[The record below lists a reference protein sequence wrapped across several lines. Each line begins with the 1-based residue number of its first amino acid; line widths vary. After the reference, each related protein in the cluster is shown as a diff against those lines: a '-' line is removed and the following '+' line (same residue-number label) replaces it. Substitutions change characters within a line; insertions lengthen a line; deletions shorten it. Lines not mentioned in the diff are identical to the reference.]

1 MDMLKLFS
9 LIPDLGCS
17 VVFNF
22 FFFFF
27 TNNIAMSIP
36 LGKCTVFQLGSWKL
50 AALMLNP
57 TLSLLLTPPTSL
69 AP

>member
-1 MDMLKLFS
+1 MSMVELFS
-9 LIPDLGCS
+9 LLPVLGCS

-22 FFFFF
+22 GLF
-27 TNNIAMSIP
+27 TNNVAMNIP
-36 LGKCTVFQLGSWKL
+36 LEKCIIFQLGSWKL

-57 TLSLLLTPPTSL
+57 TLSPLTSL